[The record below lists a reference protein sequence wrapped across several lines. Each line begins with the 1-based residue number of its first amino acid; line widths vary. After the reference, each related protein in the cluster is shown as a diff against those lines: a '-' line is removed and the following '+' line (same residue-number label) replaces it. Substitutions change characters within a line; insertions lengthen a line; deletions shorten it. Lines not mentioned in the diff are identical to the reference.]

1 MSLPASILG
10 QEVCGEDVDA
20 TGLVWIVEMEICEP
34 GLSVERL
41 NRARQHPASR
51 GDADFAL

>member
-20 TGLVWIVEMEICEP
+20 TGLVWDRGDGDIQP
-34 GLSVERL
+34 GLSW
-41 NRARQHPASR
+41 NA
-51 GDADFAL
+51 